1 MVELSIAYE
10 NIFFLLKLKKKK
22 KKYFLQKTYKIVQ
35 KSNKEFQYQM
45 KQIADLLS
53 SIRNDDAHS
62 IFLIDDEDVYENV
75 LCLYGLQM
83 RVLLLLA

>member
-1 MVELSIAYE
+1 MAELSIVYE
-10 NIFFLLKLKKKK
+10 NIFFLLKMKCETRN
-22 KKYFLQKTYKIVQ
+22 YFLQKTYKIVQ

-83 RVLLLLA
+83 CVLLLLA

>member
-10 NIFFLLKLKKKK
+10 NIFFLLKLKYKK

>member
-1 MVELSIAYE
+1 MAELSIVYE
-10 NIFFLLKLKKKK
+10 NIFFLLKKCETRN
-22 KKYFLQKTYKIVQ
+22 YFLQKTYKIVQ

-45 KQIADLLS
+45 KRIAGLLS

-83 RVLLLLA
+83 HASLLLA

>member
-10 NIFFLLKLKKKK
+10 NIFFLLRLKYKK

>member
-10 NIFFLLKLKKKK
+10 NIFFLLRLKYKK

-45 KQIADLLS
+45 KQIAGLLS

-62 IFLIDDEDVYENV
+62 IFLNDDEDVGLYV
-75 LCLYGLQM
+75 LYQYGLQM
-83 RVLLLLA
+83 RASLLLA